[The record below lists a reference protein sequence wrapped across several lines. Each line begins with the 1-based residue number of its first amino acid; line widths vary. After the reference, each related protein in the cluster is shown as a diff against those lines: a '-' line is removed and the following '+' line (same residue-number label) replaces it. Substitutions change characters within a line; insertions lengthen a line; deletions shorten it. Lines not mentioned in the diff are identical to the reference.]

1 MNNSKTKK
9 IPGTYRKM
17 EVWHYL
23 NEETGLNVMFYRNN
37 KSFLSVWKLNPNQ
50 LKNLKIRGA
59 L

>member
-17 EVWHYL
+17 EVWHYF
-23 NEETGLNVMFYRNN
+23 NEDTGLNVMIVRDN
-37 KSFLSVWKLNPNQ
+37 KHFLSGWKLNDEQ
-50 LKNLKIRGA
+50 LVNLRTRGS